1 MQGSAIRAKK
11 NLTQRSRSTQRT
23 QRRRLTEEILGGGA
37 NDAGRGFRYRF
48 VAIAT
53 NENNG
58 RAFRLAHQE
67 AGCRSQLIG
76 DGEDR
81 RGERLSLA
89 ILRASQIEKH
99 GNAGS
104 ADGDICQ
111 AEAPGAAKSV
121 ADDDGE
127 AFAGSLAERGDKLFG
142 GTIGLAGE
150 QSHDAAATNIR
161 MVNPGIGADETVV
174 SLRNQ
179 DVLAAHDAPRFLQN
193 DFNDA
198 RVLLQTM
205 GNGNRFN
212 RRFYLCKP
220 DHRSFGLGNDLL
232 SDDKNVAI
240 FEVHPCFP
248 RRTRYAIRKVISPAN
263 FREPRDAKQPQAGSG
278 RRSVLR
284 GRGGFKRSGHGRG
297 KGNLTRAGESFHLSR
312 IVPRETERAGR
323 LLQASAPPAITLPDR
338 SVRSAVR
345 FVVFFLVLR
354 FIRLLV
360 FWTFLL
366 LLLLLLLFLL
376 QLLLFLIVFVLHLLE
391 LPLLFLLDLFLL
403 LLLSLLDLLLVAVV
417 RSFLLSSLLFLLLL
431 PDPLPLLILPLAEPF
446 LILLNFLLLLDLLL
460 LDPLP
465 FLVLFLAELLGF
477 LLMLLFELRV
487 HISRRTARIVW
498 PHRRRTVVVDSRIAG
513 IRGRIARLVAGFVD
527 VLIRRRRTVLHNGR
541 VCRFH
546 LRLSGV
552 AWSSRSIARIVLHV
566 AGPVGRNVLRR
577 ARFCRWGDFH
587 RDWSNLGVLA
597 LLLPYF
603 GNRDGPAA
611 VRSDGFLLLFEASWR
626 WGRRRLRYHAAAL
639 KHRRGTNPGR
649 GAGAEDSL
657 FRRRP
662 DGRCRG
668 RNRSVGNIPLVDF
681 YHVLAHG
688 LSGGEGLMGSGG
700 DRAGNALVDILD
712 VADANVVR
720 VVGVVDHR
728 GVVDVGDIRV
738 VDRGV
743 RYVHVIHVRAA
754 YAIRRH
760 VDLARPQREPRHSNA
775 TAPADSNAYG
785 EVRAADPGHERGRV
799 DRPNVSYFNHCRS
812 WRARHPAPHTANDNP
827 TSVMERCEAPRLIV
841 NPSPAP
847 GRDPNPVAVAVRSP
861 SNYGSV
867 REPDVAILGHGPPA
881 TVIIEILV
889 ADHVSRDVARRDG
902 ALFAAVAVAAPV
914 IEIVFIAA
922 KALHVGVKL
931 FSPEERAGL
940 PRMNRISRS
949 TARDFAFAVAN
960 KHGGRVACLVHID
973 AIAAGTKNG
982 KRQVWSVDLER
993 FVVIETAHANIDGS
1007 FGDADLRDVVREVQE
1022 GKAGVARQADRRR
1035 TDVQLGAR
1043 PGREDHPDR
1052 LRRVA
1057 GQREPPPARGSI
1069 GSPI

>member
-1 MQGSAIRAKK
+1 
-11 NLTQRSRSTQRT
+11 
-23 QRRRLTEEILGGGA
+23 
-37 NDAGRGFRYRF
+37 
-48 VAIAT
+48 
-53 NENNG
+53 
-58 RAFRLAHQE
+58 
-67 AGCRSQLIG
+67 
-76 DGEDR
+76 
-81 RGERLSLA
+81 
-89 ILRASQIEKH
+89 
-99 GNAGS
+99 
-104 ADGDICQ
+104 
-111 AEAPGAAKSV
+111 
-121 ADDDGE
+121 
-127 AFAGSLAERGDKLFG
+127 
-142 GTIGLAGE
+142 
-150 QSHDAAATNIR
+150 
-161 MVNPGIGADETVV
+161 MVDPGIGADETVV
-174 SLRNQ
+174 SFRNQ
-179 DVLAAHDAPRFLQN
+179 DLLAAHDAPRLLQN

-212 RRFYLCKP
+212 RRSYLCKP

-248 RRTRYAIRKVISPAN
+248 SRIRYSFGKVISPAN

-297 KGNLTRAGESFHLSR
+297 KGNLTRAEESFHLSR

-360 FWTFLL
+360 FRTFLL

-391 LPLLFLLDLFLL
+391 LPLLFLLDLLLLLILLALHLFQL

-487 HISRRTARIVW
+487 HISRRIARIVW

-513 IRGRIARLVAGFVD
+513 VRGRIARLVARFVD
-527 VLIRRRRTVLHNGR
+527 VLIRRRRIVLHNRR

-546 LRLSGV
+546 LRLTDV

-566 AGPVGRNVLRR
+566 AGPVGRKVLRG
-577 ARFCRWGDFH
+577 ARFCRRGDFH
-587 RDWSNLGVLA
+587 RNWRGLHALA
-597 LLLPYF
+597 LLLAHF
-603 GNRDGPAA
+603 RNRDGPAA
-611 VRSDGFLLLFEASWR
+611 IGFDELLLLLETS
-626 WGRRRLRYHAAAL
+626 RRRRRRCLRYDAAAL
-639 KHRRGTNPGR
+639 KHRGGTNPGR
-649 GAGAEDSL
+649 GAGAEDGL
-657 FRRRP
+657 LRWRRH
-662 DGRCRG
+662 GRG
-668 RNRSVGNIPLVDF
+668 SNRNWGVDNFALVDLD
-681 YHVLAHG
+681 HVLAHG

-700 DRAGNALVDILD
+700 HRAGNALVDILD
-712 VADANVVR
+712 VADADVVR

-728 GVVDVGDIRV
+728 GVVDVVDIRV

-754 YAIRRH
+754 YALRRH
-760 VDLARPQREPRHSNA
+760 VDLARPQREPHHTDSA
-775 TAPADSNAYG
+775 TAA
-785 EVRAADPGHERGRV
+785 
-799 DRPNVSYFNHCRS
+799 
-812 WRARHPAPHTANDNP
+812 TA
-827 TSVMERCEAPRLIV
+827 
-841 NPSPAP
+841 
-847 GRDPNPVAVAVRSP
+847 G
-861 SNYGSV
+861 
-867 REPDVAILGHGPPA
+867 
-881 TVIIEILV
+881 
-889 ADHVSRDVARRDG
+889 
-902 ALFAAVAVAAPV
+902 
-914 IEIVFIAA
+914 
-922 KALHVGVKL
+922 
-931 FSPEERAGL
+931 
-940 PRMNRISRS
+940 
-949 TARDFAFAVAN
+949 DFAFAIAN
-960 KHGGRVACLVHID
+960 KHGGRVARLVHIN
-973 AIAAGTKNG
+973 AVAAGTEDG
-982 KRQVWSVDLER
+982 KRQVWSVNLKG
-993 FVVIETAHANIDGS
+993 FIIIEIAHANVNGS

-1035 TDVQLGAR
+1035 TDVQLGT
-1043 PGREDHPDR
+1043 
-1052 LRRVA
+1052 
-1057 GQREPPPARGSI
+1057 
-1069 GSPI
+1069 